1 MKWVREKQT
10 QYDFIYFYDQKKKKT
25 ESEIQRTILVIARG
39 EGAGRT
45 GKRIVEGD
53 EEVQTSSYKYLTWI

>member
-1 MKWVREKQT
+1 MIS
-10 QYDFIYFYDQKKKKT
+10 FISMIQKKKKKP

-45 GKRIVEGD
+45 GRRRIVEGD

>member
-1 MKWVREKQT
+1 MIS
-10 QYDFIYFYDQKKKKT
+10 FISMIQKKKKKP

-45 GKRIVEGD
+45 GRRRIVEGD
-53 EEVQTSSYKYLTWI
+53 EEVQTSSYKYLTWIQCTT

>member
-1 MKWVREKQT
+1 MIS
-10 QYDFIYFYDQKKKKT
+10 FISMIQKKKT